1 MSNPLTAP
9 GSLSEEHATALMEL
23 ATQLR
28 TLGPGGKSDQ
38 LEQALKTIGCS
49 TEHEAL
55 LYLINLA
62 LQLRNERPNSTGTP

>member
-1 MSNPLTAP
+1 MSNPPTAP
-9 GSLSEEHATALMEL
+9 ELPPEEHATALMEL

-38 LEQALKTIGCS
+38 LEQALKAIGCS

-62 LQLRNERPNSTGTP
+62 LQRGKEQPNSTAPP